1 VKGRRRRQLDHSEN
15 HERWLVS
22 YADFITLLFAFFV
35 VMYSISTARDG
46 SYRVLSDAIVRAL
59 NTPLLALQRESSG
72 GVEMPDAWSA
82 GSPVADTSQAMIPL
96 KPELLNQELSRAEPG
111 DAAVESRGEINRL
124 AGAVENRVS
133 DFIDEELIKVER
145 NDYWLEI
152 EIKAQLLFASGSRVL
167 LSDAVPVL
175 ENFATVLR
183 DVPNLV
189 NVEGFTDNVPIMNGR
204 FPSNWELSAARAATV
219 VRLFEENGI
228 APERMSATGYG
239 EHRPIASNETP
250 EGRARNRRVVLV
262 VMSSAASG
270 ERLPGIM
277 LAAGRNPA
285 AG

>member
-1 VKGRRRRQLDHSEN
+1 MRGRRRRQLDYSDN

-35 VMYSISTARDG
+35 VMYSISTAREG
-46 SYRVLSDAIVRAL
+46 SYRVLSDSIVRVL
-59 NTPLLALQRESSG
+59 STPLLALQRQSSD
-72 GVEMPDAWSA
+72 GVEIPDPWSA
-82 GSPVADTSQAMIPL
+82 GVPGADTSQAMIPL
-96 KPELLNQELSRAEPG
+96 KPELLKAEPG
-111 DAAVESRGEINRL
+111 DAAAESRGEIDRL

-133 DFIDEELIKVER
+133 DFIDEELVKVQR

-175 ENFATVLR
+175 ESFAAVLR

-189 NVEGFTDNVPIMNGR
+189 NVEGFTDNVPIRNGR

-219 VRLFEENGI
+219 VRLFEENGV
-228 APERMSATGYG
+228 APERLSATGYG
-239 EHRPIASNETP
+239 EHRPIAANDTP

>member
-1 VKGRRRRQLDHSEN
+1 MTRRRRRQLDYSDN
-15 HERWLVS
+15 HERWLIS

-35 VMYSISTARDG
+35 VMYSISTAREG
-46 SYRVLSDAIVRAL
+46 SYAVLSDSIVRAL
-59 NTPLLALQRESSG
+59 NAPFLALQRQSSG
-72 GVEMPDAWSA
+72 GVPMPEAWSA
-82 GSPVADTSQAMIPL
+82 EAPGADASQAMIPF
-96 KPELLNQELSRAEPG
+96 KPELLDAAPSAAASG
-111 DAAVESRGEINRL
+111 DAAAESRGEIDRL

-133 DFIDEELIKVER
+133 DFIDDELIEVER

-152 EIKAQLLFASGSRVL
+152 EIKAQLLFASGSGVL

-175 ENFATVLR
+175 EDFATVLR

-189 NVEGFTDNVPIMNGR
+189 NVEGFTDNVPIRNGR

-219 VRLFEENGI
+219 VRLFEENGV
-228 APERMSATGYG
+228 APERLSATGYG
-239 EHRPIASNETP
+239 EHRPIAANDTP

>member
-1 VKGRRRRQLDHSEN
+1 VTRRRRRQLDYSDN
-15 HERWLVS
+15 HERWLIS

-35 VMYSISTARDG
+35 VMYSISTAREG
-46 SYRVLSDAIVRAL
+46 SYAVLSDSIVRAL
-59 NTPLLALQRESSG
+59 NAPFLALQRQSSG
-72 GVEMPDAWSA
+72 GVPMPEVWSA
-82 GSPVADTSQAMIPL
+82 EAPGTEASQAMIPF
-96 KPELLNQELSRAEPG
+96 KPELLDAAPSKAASG
-111 DAAVESRGEINRL
+111 DAATESRGEIDRL

-167 LSDAVPVL
+167 LSEAVPVL

-189 NVEGFTDNVPIMNGR
+189 NVEGFTDNVPIRNGR

-228 APERMSATGYG
+228 APERLSATGYG
-239 EHRPIASNETP
+239 EHRPIAGNDTP

-277 LAAGRNPA
+277 LAAGRNLA

>member
-1 VKGRRRRQLDHSEN
+1 VRGRRRRQLDYSDN

-35 VMYSISTARDG
+35 VMYSISTAREG
-46 SYRVLSDAIVRAL
+46 SYRVLSDSIVRVL
-59 NTPLLALQRESSG
+59 STPLLALQRQSSD
-72 GVEMPDAWSA
+72 GVEIPDPWSA
-82 GSPVADTSQAMIPL
+82 GVPGADTSQAMIPL
-96 KPELLNQELSRAEPG
+96 KPELLKAEPG
-111 DAAVESRGEINRL
+111 DAAAESRGEIDRL

-133 DFIDEELIKVER
+133 DFIDEELVKVQR

-175 ENFATVLR
+175 ESFAAVLR

-189 NVEGFTDNVPIMNGR
+189 NVEGFTDNVPIRNGR

-219 VRLFEENGI
+219 VRLFEENGV
-228 APERMSATGYG
+228 APERLSATGYG
-239 EHRPIASNETP
+239 EHRPIAANDTP

>member
-1 VKGRRRRQLDHSEN
+1 VKGRRRRQLDYSDN

-35 VMYSISTARDG
+35 VMYSISTAREG
-46 SYRVLSDAIVRAL
+46 SYRVLSDSIVRAL
-59 NTPLLALQRESSG
+59 NTPLLALKRESSG

-82 GSPVADTSQAMIPL
+82 GAPDTGSSQAMIPL
-96 KPELLNQELSRAEPG
+96 KPELLNRGLSRAEPG
-111 DAAVESRGEINRL
+111 DAAAESRGEIDRL

-175 ENFATVLR
+175 ENFASVLR

-189 NVEGFTDNVPIMNGR
+189 NVEGFTDNVPIRNGR

-228 APERMSATGYG
+228 APERLSATGYG
-239 EHRPIASNETP
+239 EHRPIAGNDTP

-277 LAAGRNPA
+277 LAAGRNRA